1 MDTELTTL
9 ISVWERISPFFFY
22 GQEVLSIAKP
32 NNGNQMIND
41 DIKFDKVRLIDA
53 DGQMVGVVD
62 LAVAKKAAE
71 DADLDLVCI
80 SPNPENPVCKV
91 MDYGKFLFEQGK
103 REKEARKKQKETE
116 TKEIGIKLTTDVH
129 DIEVKQKAV
138 IKFLKNGDRV
148 KINIRFRGR
157 EMAYQQQGFGVMEKF
172 AEGIAEYGQID
183 KQPKIEGRNM
193 VMYLVPKKTK

>member
-62 LAVAKKAAE
+62 LAVAESA
-71 DADLDLVCI
+71 
-80 SPNPENPVCKV
+80 S
-91 MDYGKFLFEQGK
+91 GFG
-103 REKEARKKQKETE
+103 
-116 TKEIGIKLTTDVH
+116 
-129 DIEVKQKAV
+129 
-138 IKFLKNGDRV
+138 GDRLAGCRV
-148 KINIRFRGR
+148 LPYDREAVRNRGGVTR
-157 EMAYQQQGFGVMEKF
+157 RVHVERQG
-172 AEGIAEYGQID
+172 EGTRHVHGFLPPD
-183 KQPKIEGRNM
+183 
-193 VMYLVPKKTK
+193 

>member
-32 NNGNQMIND
+32 NGNQMIND

-62 LAVAKKAAE
+62 LATAKKAAE

-138 IKFLKNGDRV
+138 IKFLKNGERV